1 MVMEELASQ
10 NKRILNAVRSTK
22 HGDPSSAS
30 SRLFRYNRRT
40 KLHVKAQHVKPS
52 KQILS
57 LAIISALSA
66 TMGLTAVTMSTA
78 TIAAAPM
85 VKVSAPGY
93 YRMMLGDFEVTAIS
107 DGTVVLPVHQLLKQ
121 APEKTQEALGKVAL
135 KSPLETSVN
144 AYLINTGEKL
154 VLIDAGAGKLFGPTL
169 GNVVNN
175 IKAAGYQPEQIDEI
189 YITHMHADHVGGL
202 VVDGKM
208 MFPNA
213 IIRADK
219 KDADLWLSEAN
230 MNAAPEANKG
240 FFKGAMAS
248 LNPYV
253 AAGKFKAFEGNT
265 DLVKGVKAGSSY
277 GHTPGHTTYT
287 IESKGER
294 LSVIGDL
301 MHVAAVQFDDP
312 SVTIAFDIDVVGA
325 AKERT
330 KAYAESAQNGTI
342 LAIAHVSFP
351 GLGRVVP
358 KGAAYGW
365 VPVNYSVV
373 KPAAAK

>member
-1 MVMEELASQ
+1 MILT
-10 NKRILNAVRSTK
+10 KRILSIATA
-22 HGDPSSAS
+22 SAFS
-30 SRLFRYNRRT
+30 GLI
-40 KLHVKAQHVKPS
+40 A
-52 KQILS
+52 
-57 LAIISALSA
+57 
-66 TMGLTAVTMSTA
+66 LTAVSLPTPS
-78 TIAAAPM
+78 IAAAPM

-121 APEKTQEALGKVAL
+121 APEKTQEALAKVAL

-144 AYLINTGEKL
+144 AYLVNTGEKL

-169 GNVVNN
+169 GNVVAN

-202 VVDGKM
+202 VMDGKM

-213 IIRADK
+213 IVRADK

-265 DLVKGVKAGSSY
+265 DLVKGVKAGSTY

-287 IESKGER
+287 VESKGER
-294 LSVIGDL
+294 LAVIGDL

-312 SVTIAFDIDVVGA
+312 SVTIAFDTDVVGA
-325 AKERT
+325 AKERAKT
-330 KAYAESAQNGTI
+330 YAEAAQNGTI

-351 GLGRVVP
+351 GMGRVVT

-373 KPAAAK
+373 KSAGNAPSGTAPAK

>member
-1 MVMEELASQ
+1 M
-10 NKRILNAVRSTK
+10 N
-22 HGDPSSAS
+22 
-30 SRLFRYNRRT
+30 
-40 KLHVKAQHVKPS
+40 PS
-52 KQILS
+52 KKILS
-57 LAIISALSA
+57 IAIVTALSA
-66 TMGLTAVTMSTA
+66 AAGLTAVTISTA

-85 VKVSAPGY
+85 VKLSAPGY

-121 APEKTQEALGKVAL
+121 TPEKTQEALAKVAL

-144 AYLINTGEKL
+144 AYLINTGDKL

-169 GNVVNN
+169 GNVISNL
-175 IKAAGYQPEQIDEI
+175 KAAGYQPEQIDEI

-202 VVDGKM
+202 MLDGKM

-213 IIRADK
+213 IVRADK

-265 DLVKGVKAGSSY
+265 DLVKGIKAGSSY
-277 GHTPGHTTYT
+277 GHTPGHTSYMV
-287 IESKGER
+287 ESKGER
-294 LSVIGDL
+294 LAVIGDL

-312 SVTIAFDIDVVGA
+312 SVTIAFDTDVVGA
-325 AKERT
+325 AKERS
-330 KAYAESAQNGTI
+330 KAYAESAQNGTV
-342 LAIAHVSFP
+342 LAITHVSFP
-351 GLGRVVP
+351 GLGRVVT
-358 KGAAYGW
+358 KGTAYGW

-373 KPAAAK
+373 KPAAK

>member
-1 MVMEELASQ
+1 
-10 NKRILNAVRSTK
+10 
-22 HGDPSSAS
+22 
-30 SRLFRYNRRT
+30 
-40 KLHVKAQHVKPS
+40 
-52 KQILS
+52 
-57 LAIISALSA
+57 
-66 TMGLTAVTMSTA
+66 
-78 TIAAAPM
+78 
-85 VKVSAPGY
+85 
-93 YRMMLGDFEVTAIS
+93 
-107 DGTVVLPVHQLLKQ
+107 
-121 APEKTQEALGKVAL
+121 
-135 KSPLETSVN
+135 
-144 AYLINTGEKL
+144 
-154 VLIDAGAGKLFGPTL
+154 
-169 GNVVNN
+169 
-175 IKAAGYQPEQIDEI
+175 
-189 YITHMHADHVGGL
+189 
-202 VVDGKM
+202 M